1 MELRKQVEQSNRA
14 KSAEEF
20 TKLVVEDAKKYAL
33 NALLDKESDICQVR
47 ADYKAAIALYQRVQ
61 SSIAAGAIALETLS
75 KLESEEN

>member
-20 TKLVVEDAKKYAL
+20 VKLVIEDAKKYAL
-33 NALLDKESDICQVR
+33 NALLDKDSDICQVR

-61 SSIAAGAIALETLS
+61 SIIVAGAIAQETLI
-75 KLESEEN
+75 KLESEED